1 MSDFD
6 FDRQLKRVLLAAAK
20 LHPNAAKNAAKAN
33 RTKMRGYDE
42 PDPRDAWE
50 YVKRGGWY
58 GHASLLA
65 KRAAKRM
72 RDDLRDELQHERRR
86 WLKELREW
94 LRDPSLSAIV
104 RSNIE
109 HDVKL
114 LRKSLGLPQ
123 PVAERRAA
131 TRERVRK
138 FRARQKA
145 VSVAVDTLSR

>member
-20 LHPNAAKNAAKAN
+20 PHPNAAKAN
-33 RTKMRGYDE
+33 RLKMRGYDE
-42 PDPRDAWE
+42 PDPRDALE
-50 YVKRGGWY
+50 FAARGGWR
-58 GHASLLA
+58 GHAWLLA

-72 RDDLRDELQHERRR
+72 RDELRDELQRERRR

-94 LRDPSLSAIV
+94 LRDPSLPAFE
-104 RSNIE
+104 RSLIE
-109 HDVKL
+109 QDVKL

-138 FRARQKA
+138 FRARQK
-145 VSVAVDTLSR
+145 VA

>member
-1 MSDFD
+1 MSD
-6 FDRQLKRVLLAAAK
+6 FDRQLKRALLAATRTVAK
-20 LHPNAAKNAAKAN
+20 PHPHAAKAN
-33 RTKMRGYDE
+33 WTKMRGYDL

-72 RDDLRDELQHERRR
+72 RDELRDDLQRERRR
-86 WLKELREW
+86 WLKELRGW
-94 LRDPSLSAIV
+94 LRDPSLPAFE
-104 RSNIE
+104 RSLIE
-109 HDVKL
+109 QDVKL
-114 LRKSLGLPQ
+114 LRKSLGIPQ
-123 PVAERRAA
+123 PVAERRAV

-145 VSVAVDTLSR
+145 A